1 MLSVSHRLL
10 LASSKRAQPQS
21 GLHPNPFVKKGAAAW
36 TSRRSSLLSTS
47 AALPAAKE
55 VETFLYGSSSVYAEA
70 MYEQYQADPESVPA
84 SWRTYFDNDANGV
97 AYHESD
103 YASPTVAIS
112 PKPKLGSDAFVSAA
126 TSANAAAVQSD
137 SLGVAHLIR
146 AYQVNGHLAAQ
157 LDPLGLHNH
166 EAFPYRPS
174 PGPPTNDPDLDHLP
188 VFLRP
193 EFHGFTHAD
202 MDRRLVLRGDSTGGN
217 KGYLEELAQ
226 SAPDKV
232 TLRQILKEL
241 QRTYCGTLGVEY
253 MHIGSTDQCN
263 WIRERVEHPR
273 WNHYDSEKKQHIF
286 ERLCFADTFEGF
298 LAQKFN
304 TTKRFGLDGGEVIIP
319 ALKDGID
326 RASELGAHSFVLGMP
341 HRGRLNVLANVMRKP
356 MPLIFSEFQGSH
368 YKVEEYSKKLTR
380 NNQHWGMSGDVKYHL
395 GSSMDRT
402 YPDGRKIHLSLVANP
417 SHLECVDPLVVGKA
431 RAKQYYCGNTPEDVR
446 AVVPILLHGDAAV
459 AGQGVVYET
468 LQMSNVPDFSVGGTI
483 HVIVDNQI
491 GFTVR
496 HVKKCFFSMP
506 SLRTRVPTISAVY
519 RLHLLNNAVL

>member
-1 MLSVSHRLL
+1 MGT
-10 LASSKRAQPQS
+10 P
-21 GLHPNPFVKKGAAAW
+21 
-36 TSRRSSLLSTS
+36 
-47 AALPAAKE
+47 
-55 VETFLYGSSSVYAEA
+55 Y
-70 MYEQYQADPESVPA
+70 M
-84 SWRTYFDNDANGV
+84 
-97 AYHESD
+97 ESD
-103 YASPTVAIS
+103 FNAPTVAIN
-112 PKPKLGSDAFVSAA
+112 PKPRPGSLDYGAM
-126 TSANAAAVQSD
+126 TSAGGVVAAPAGVAAAAAFPSD
-137 SLGVAHLIR
+137 SLGVAHIIR

-157 LDPLGLHNH
+157 LDPLGLHNK
-166 EAFPYRPS
+166 EAFPYRPTAHDDGTEGGGGS
-174 PGPPTNDPDLDHLP
+174 NHTPVPTTTTTGEFDDLP
-188 VFLRP
+188 QFLRP
-193 EFHGFTHAD
+193 EFHGFAPQD
-202 MDRRLVLRGDSTGGN
+202 LDRRLVLRGNYTGGN

-226 SAPDKV
+226 SPDKV
-232 TLRQILKEL
+232 TLRQILREL
-241 QRTYCGTLGVEY
+241 RKTYCGTLGVEY
-253 MHIGSTDQCN
+253 MHIGNPDQCN

-273 WNHYDSEKKQHIF
+273 WNQYDVEKKQHIF

-368 YKVEEYSKKLTR
+368 YKVEEYSKKTSR

-417 SHLECVDPLVVGKA
+417 SHLECVNPLVVGKA
-431 RAKQYYCGNTPEDVR
+431 RAKQYYCGNRPEDVR

-459 AGQGVVYET
+459 AGQGIVYET
-468 LQMSNVPDFSVGGTI
+468 LQMSRVSDFSVGGTI

-496 HVKKCFFSMP
+496 TYYTYGRSGQSV
-506 SLRTRVPTISAVY
+506 
-519 RLHLLNNAVL
+519 RLWHSPILTD